1 MTEKLFYKN
10 SYICEAECEVE
21 NIIEKGDSYEVILKS
36 TPFYP
41 EGGGQT
47 CDLGTIDNIKV
58 EYVYEEDDIIYHVLK
73 EKPEGKFVMCKVDY
87 DRRLDH
93 IQQHSG
99 EHLLSAAFFKLF
111 KIVNAGFHLGEDY
124 VTIDMLFKDM
134 TEEMIREIE
143 NEVNKYIYRNEPI
156 STYFLTKEEALKLPL
171 RKGIKAEGK
180 IRIVQMGETTD
191 FSACCGTHVVR
202 TGEVGIVK
210 IIKYENYK
218 GMTRIYFKCGLRAL
232 KDYQEKQAC
241 ITNLTRSLSV
251 EASGISNVINN
262 QRNEI
267 SELKRKLSD
276 LYGNLAK
283 READK
288 LLSNSESRFITAT
301 YEEEGFEFLEKL
313 YDELKDKGYI
323 LILGSL
329 KDKKL
334 ILAHNGSFNFKCGNL
349 FKEKLKDFGG
359 KGGGNDKRA
368 QASFEVESSIKN
380 FIEYLREVL

>member
-21 NIIEKGDSYEVILKS
+21 DIIEKGDSYEVILKS

-41 EGGGQT
+41 EGGGQP

-58 EYVYEEDDIIYHVLK
+58 KYVYEEDDIIYHVLK

-134 TEEMIREIE
+134 TEEMIWEIE

-180 IRIVQMGETTD
+180 IRIVQMGEATD

-232 KDYQEKQAC
+232 KDYQEKQVC

-267 SELKRKLSD
+267 AELKRKLSD

-288 LLSNSESRFITAT
+288 LLSNSESRFIIAT
-301 YEEEGFEFLEKL
+301 YEEEGFKFLEKL

>member
-1 MTEKLFYKN
+1 
-10 SYICEAECEVE
+10 
-21 NIIEKGDSYEVILKS
+21 
-36 TPFYP
+36 
-41 EGGGQT
+41 
-47 CDLGTIDNIKV
+47 
-58 EYVYEEDDIIYHVLK
+58 
-73 EKPEGKFVMCKVDY
+73 
-87 DRRLDH
+87 
-93 IQQHSG
+93 
-99 EHLLSAAFFKLF
+99 
-111 KIVNAGFHLGEDY
+111 
-124 VTIDMLFKDM
+124 
-134 TEEMIREIE
+134 
-143 NEVNKYIYRNEPI
+143 
-156 STYFLTKEEALKLPL
+156 LKLPL

-180 IRIVQMGETTD
+180 IRIVQMGEATD

-218 GMTRIYFKCGLRAL
+218 GMTRVYFKCGLRAL

-251 EASGISNVINN
+251 EVSGISNVINN

-276 LYGNLAK
+276 LYGNIAK

-288 LLSNSESRFITAT
+288 LLRNSESRFIIAI